1 MAEEI
6 LDLAGLALLVLGTTA
21 VATIQEVA
29 ELKIGGAIEI
39 LLKWLQKETE
49 ILISVTH
56 KERKFL

>member
-29 ELKIGGAIEI
+29 ELKIGGAIKL
-39 LLKWLQKETE
+39 LLKMATK
-49 ILISVTH
+49 
-56 KERKFL
+56 RN